1 MFYYQLITD
10 RNRLLEKFMY
20 FEIFLWAGVNID
32 LSIEVFKNLS
42 DHNVVSAALK
52 ISFIVY
58 ENGGRAYFVGGCVRD
73 AILGHEVTDFYIE
86 VFGIDFCTLKSLLE
100 KYFDVDETGKS
111 FCVLK
116 IGGLPIDVS
125 VPRSEQKLGGSH
137 RAFEV
142 KQLKTFDVRAAAGRW
157 DFTINSIYFDDMM
170 KN

>member
-1 MFYYQLITD
+1 M
-10 RNRLLEKFMY
+10 
-20 FEIFLWAGVNID
+20 NID

-73 AILGHEVTDFYIE
+73 AILGHEVTDFYI
-86 VFGIDFCTLKSLLE
+86 CALKSLLE

-142 KQLKTFDVRAAAGRW
+142 KQLKTFDVRAAAGRR
-157 DFTINSIYFDDMM
+157 DFTINSIYFDVHDE
-170 KN
+170 KLIDEFDGVKDLRHGILRRVSEKFKRS

>member
-1 MFYYQLITD
+1 M
-10 RNRLLEKFMY
+10 
-20 FEIFLWAGVNID
+20 NID

-42 DHNVVSAALK
+42 AHNVVSAALK

-73 AILGHEVTDFYIE
+73 AILGHEVTDFYI
-86 VFGIDFCTLKSLLE
+86 CALKSLLE

-142 KQLKTFDVRAAAGRW
+142 KQLKTFDVRAAAGRR
-157 DFTINSIYFDDMM
+157 DFAINSIYFDVHDE
-170 KN
+170 KLIDEFDGVKDLRHGILKCVGEKFKSS